1 MNVLSLLGGIRKM
14 FGDEN
19 CFHSD
24 QVQVLNSTSGKPS
37 RMMTGMYNPQDLE
50 MPIRGTKLETSTRG
64 LGAQS
69 VMAPFAELLLISVF
83 LLSLFLT
90 GCAPS
95 MHQTTLGPPEMPP
108 VVIILGS
115 STVSGDL
122 VVDRTVG
129 DGATADNAVGPAS
142 GSGSSAQVAGL
153 SYKDRLV
160 EFCQDPAVQERLR
173 RVTGWLEFARSKVV
187 LPRLSQGVVRM
198 SSPKASS
205 AKLAHSEAELQD
217 LFEQNK
223 ELVLW
228 RELLV
233 DPEFD
238 TKLSAE
244 DLSVVKLRLERVARV
259 LAMAEKPE
267 DVQELDQLL
276 LRD

>member
-1 MNVLSLLGGIRKM
+1 
-14 FGDEN
+14 
-19 CFHSD
+19 
-24 QVQVLNSTSGKPS
+24 
-37 RMMTGMYNPQDLE
+37 
-50 MPIRGTKLETSTRG
+50 
-64 LGAQS
+64 
-69 VMAPFAELLLISVF
+69 
-83 LLSLFLT
+83 
-90 GCAPS
+90 
-95 MHQTTLGPPEMPP
+95 
-108 VVIILGS
+108 
-115 STVSGDL
+115 
-122 VVDRTVG
+122 
-129 DGATADNAVGPAS
+129 
-142 GSGSSAQVAGL
+142 
-153 SYKDRLV
+153 
-160 EFCQDPAVQERLR
+160 
-173 RVTGWLEFARSKVV
+173 
-187 LPRLSQGVVRM
+187 M